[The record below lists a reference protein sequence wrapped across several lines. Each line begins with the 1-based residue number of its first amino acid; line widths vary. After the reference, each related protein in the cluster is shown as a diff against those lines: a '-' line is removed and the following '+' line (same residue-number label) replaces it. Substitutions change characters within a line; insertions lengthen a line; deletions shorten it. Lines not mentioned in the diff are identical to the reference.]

1 MFSESK
7 NVEQFY
13 SALRAIPP
21 MKEGSLYFSS
31 IGHKIHSLW
40 KSTGSS
46 SSFIYD
52 QTQPQDSPML
62 HVALDNQPSRSRDVA
77 PVIVAPHFPSGLA
90 VSLEERMQFNFNLF
104 LYDSL
109 RLPAGLFP
117 DDQTGEVT
125 FRHVEIIVHATY
137 RVERNGAVD
146 SSRSQTTHKKE
157 EMNCLRR
164 ICF

>member
-1 MFSESK
+1 MAILVFLSFS
-7 NVEQFY
+7 FY
-13 SALRAIPP
+13 FRFVFLF
-21 MKEGSLYFSS
+21 FSS
-31 IGHKIHSLW
+31 
-40 KSTGSS
+40 SS

-62 HVALDNQPSRSRDVA
+62 HVALDNQPSTSRDVA
-77 PVIVAPHFPSGLA
+77 PVIVAPHFPSGLQYRWKKECSSTSICSCMTA
-90 VSLEERMQFNFNLF
+90 CVCPQGFFLTTKLEKWYLK
-104 LYDSL
+104 
-109 RLPAGLFP
+109 
-117 DDQTGEVT
+117 T

>member
-1 MFSESK
+1 MFSGSK

-13 SALRAIPP
+13 SALNAIPP

-31 IGHKIHSLW
+31 IGRKIHSPW

-62 HVALDNQPSRSRDVA
+62 HVALDNQPSTSRDVA
-77 PVIVAPHFPSGLA
+77 PVIVAPFFPSGLA

-109 RLPAGLFP
+109 RLPEGLFP
-117 DDQTGEVT
+117 DDQTGET
-125 FRHVEIIVHATY
+125 FRHVEIIIHATY
-137 RVERNGAVD
+137 RVERNGVAD
-146 SSRSQTTHKKE
+146 SCRSQTTHKKK
-157 EMNCLRR
+157 EMNCPRR